1 MKDRQVLDESLNLNP
16 LLLAIKK
23 VFLGVVWDY

>member
-1 MKDRQVLDESLNLNP
+1 MKGRQVLDESLNP